1 MSKINIVIP
10 MAGLGKRFSDCGY
23 SLPKPLLPLGN
34 RTMIQSV
41 ISNLLYTQGGGKN
54 RDFYFTFVVNTQQID
69 INELYNNISVQLLPK
84 ETFQIIEIDYLPKG
98 PAASAL
104 IGVEKIDIQL
114 PLIITNCDQIIEDF
128 DFQMLSR
135 FCLVNEA
142 DGVLGTFHSSSP
154 KNSYVKL
161 NDSNEVID
169 VKEKEVISNVATNGF
184 HWWKKGLYFI
194 ESVNQMKRNEDV
206 VNGEYY
212 VAPSF
217 NYMIQ
222 RGMKVM
228 PYAFNMHYPIGTPKD
243 YEAYKASR
251 NL

>member
-1 MSKINIVIP
+1 MNKTNIVIP

-23 SLPKPLLPLGN
+23 ELPKPFLPLGN
-34 RTMIQSV
+34 FTMIEAV
-41 ISNLLYTQGGGKN
+41 VNNLIGVNGRN
-54 RDFYFTFVVNTQQID
+54 FSSPFYFTFIVNSKQLNIDDLTNKLNRILTPKDYQIV
-69 INELYNNISVQLLPK
+69 EV
-84 ETFQIIEIDYLPKG
+84 DYTPQG
-98 PAASAL
+98 PAESAL
-104 IGVEKIDIQL
+104 IGVVKTDIQS

-128 DFQMLSR
+128 TPELFNR
-135 FCLVNEA
+135 FCEINNL
-142 DGVLGTFHSSSP
+142 DGAVGTFHSCSP

-161 NDSNEVID
+161 SDSNEVID
-169 VKEKEVISNVATNGF
+169 VKEKEVISNVATNGL
-184 HWWKKGLYFI
+184 HWWRKGLYFV
-194 ESVNQMKRNEDV
+194 ESVNQMKRNKDV

-212 VAPSF
+212 VAPSY

-243 YEAYKASR
+243 YETYKKSR

>member
-23 SLPKPLLPLGN
+23 KLPKPFLPLGN
-34 RTMIQSV
+34 KTMIEYV
-41 ISNLLYTQGGGKN
+41 IANLNQVN
-54 RDFYFTFVVNTQQID
+54 QFSHHSFFFTFIVNRKQLDITEFESKLNKIFNRSDYQIID
-69 INELYNNISVQLLPK
+69 I
-84 ETFQIIEIDYLPKG
+84 DYVPQG
-98 PAASAL
+98 PADSSL
-104 IGVEKIDIQL
+104 IGVVQTDIQL
-114 PLIITNCDQIIEDF
+114 PLIITNCDQIIEDYNF
-128 DFQMLSR
+128 ALLEK
-135 FCLVNEA
+135 FCEINAV

-161 NDSNEVID
+161 SDSNEVID
-169 VKEKEVISNVATNGF
+169 VREKEVISNVATNGF
-184 HWWKKGLYFI
+184 HWWKKGLYFV
-194 ESVNQMKRNEDV
+194 ESVNQMKRNNDT

-212 VAPSF
+212 VAPSY

-243 YEAYKASR
+243 YEAYKAAR
-251 NL
+251 HL